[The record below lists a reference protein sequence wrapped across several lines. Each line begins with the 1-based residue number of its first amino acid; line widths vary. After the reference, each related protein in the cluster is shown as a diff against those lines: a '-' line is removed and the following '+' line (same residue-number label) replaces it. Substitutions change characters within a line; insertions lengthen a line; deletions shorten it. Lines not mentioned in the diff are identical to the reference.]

1 MPKLRL
7 QSLFY
12 SGILLL
18 ITSIPSTAQL
28 QPLLIFNAPP
38 TPVNGN
44 GYDTTFE
51 IMADDFSFP
60 QNVTLQKVSFWT
72 TDQNNLSGWD
82 GTLKYYIFSDAN
94 GKPSSVP
101 LYEAN
106 VFNVSVTDT
115 GKKVLQTFTENQF
128 SFTFPTPVNLKGN
141 TKYWLGIHLNN
152 TYVLKNIFWETT
164 DQAFGIPSYSAYQG
178 NLNNWL
184 LNYNNSNLAF
194 KISAIPTKE
203 RVVLRRHSASSS
215 QGFLVFSTK

>member
-1 MPKLRL
+1 MQKLRL
-7 QSLFY
+7 RSFFY

-18 ITSIPSTAQL
+18 STSIPSTAQF

-82 GTLKYYIFSDAN
+82 GSLKYYIFSDVN

-101 LYEAN
+101 LYQAN
-106 VFNVSVTDT
+106 VFNISVKNT

-128 SFTFPTPVNLKGN
+128 SFTFPTPVKLKGN

-164 DQAFGIPSYSAYQG
+164 DQAFGIPSYAAYQG
-178 NLNNWL
+178 NLNNWM

-194 KISAIPTKE
+194 KINAIPLNE
-203 RVVLRRHSASSS
+203 RVVLRRKSASSS
-215 QGFLVFSTK
+215 QRFLVFSTK